1 LLAITGYQH
10 FGPLIIFLHSSNSLQ
25 VSPNPVSGSVA
36 VSFTLDHAEKG
47 DLELYNLSGKLVEE
61 LQSNYLFQKGRNTFV
76 FPGIDGRPGIY
87 FIRLHTASKVLQQ
100 KLILQ

>member
-1 LLAITGYQH
+1 MQTL
-10 FGPLIIFLHSSNSLQ
+10 PLPFTIAGNYRVSALRPIDHIPSSSNSLQ

-61 LQSNYLFQKGRNTFV
+61 LQSN
-76 FPGIDGRPGIY
+76 
-87 FIRLHTASKVLQQ
+87 
-100 KLILQ
+100 